1 MRKIKLWTG
10 NGLLKITNLQT
21 VARKLS
27 GGFILSP
34 VFYYITTV
42 SKNSNN
48 AKKKKSG
55 LLKSYELKNVLCV
68 LDYSASYL
76 FQP

>member
-48 AKKKKSG
+48 AKKKK
-55 LLKSYELKNVLCV
+55 KVDFKNPI
-68 LDYSASYL
+68 S
-76 FQP
+76 

>member
-48 AKKKKSG
+48 AKKKK
-55 LLKSYELKNVLCV
+55 V
-68 LDYSASYL
+68 D
-76 FQP
+76 F